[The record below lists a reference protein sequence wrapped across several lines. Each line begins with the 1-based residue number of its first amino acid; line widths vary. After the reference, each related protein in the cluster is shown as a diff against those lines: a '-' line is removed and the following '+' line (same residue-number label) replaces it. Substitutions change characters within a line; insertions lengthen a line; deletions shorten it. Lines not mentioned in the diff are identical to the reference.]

1 MVQSGEPHTTQSMVL
16 PVGMGLPT
24 GVVTGMWVGRVAN
37 CASSA
42 CACGM
47 AFESAVAD
55 AEAPP
60 LEFEVEL
67 SALEALG
74 PLEEQAARS
83 SSADDPIV
91 ATTVRKARR
100 LVPKY
105 TDTVTPVDWHE
116 VVETP
121 ACRRFWWI
129 VPTNRPIGN
138 TANTAPPGG
147 QLLLAHLD
155 ASPHV
160 HRRGPGQI
168 QQADAMY
175 FHRSPDRRGGASVL
189 SIAVPVACAAHASRV
204 CGPCQPV
211 RARSAS

>member
-1 MVQSGEPHTTQSMVL
+1 MSGSQMVQSGEPHTTQLMVL

-24 GVVTGMWVGRVAN
+24 GVVTGIWVGRVAN

-47 AFESAVAD
+47 AFESAAAD
-55 AEAPP
+55 VESPP
-60 LEFEVEL
+60 PEVEVEL
-67 SALEALG
+67 LALDEH
-74 PLEEQAARS
+74 AASS

-138 TANTAPPGG
+138 TANSAPRRG
-147 QLLLAHLD
+147 QLLLADLD
-155 ASPHV
+155 ASRTCTGVRLGRSSLP
-160 HRRGPGQI
+160 
-168 QQADAMY
+168 ADT
-175 FHRSPDRRGGASVL
+175 RVPWWGGRTL
-189 SIAVPVACAAHASRV
+189 RYEYL
-204 CGPCQPV
+204 
-211 RARSAS
+211 

>member
-138 TANTAPPGG
+138 TANSA
-147 QLLLAHLD
+147 A
-155 ASPHV
+155 
-160 HRRGPGQI
+160 PGQI

-189 SIAVPVACAAHASRV
+189 SIAVPVACAARASRV
-204 CGPCQPV
+204 CGACQPV